1 MSSCTP
7 RRMMRPS
14 ECDGVLM
21 KIGILKCDQVNDL
34 FAAKYGQYPEMFA
47 NLLRPAQ
54 PDIEFIV
61 FDAEQR
67 DLPTDIDVADA
78 YLITGSR
85 HGVNDGA
92 DWINNLERF
101 VRILHAARKKIV
113 GICFG
118 HQLIAKALGGEVIK
132 SPKGWGIGIT
142 QNEIIHEKE
151 WMSPFQPQIKL
162 LVSHQDQVV
171 ETPAHAQ
178 VIAGSDFC
186 PNYMMQIGTHI
197 LTIQGHPEFT
207 KPYAYDL
214 MKSREKII
222 NKQTVEQGIQ
232 SLELSED
239 DFLIAQWIINF
250 LR

>member
-1 MSSCTP
+1 
-7 RRMMRPS
+7 
-14 ECDGVLM
+14 M

-54 PDIEFIV
+54 PDLEFIV
-61 FDAEQR
+61 FDAVQG
-67 DLPTDIDVADA
+67 DLPADIDIVDA

-85 HGVNDGA
+85 YGVNDGA
-92 DWINNLERF
+92 DWINNLEQF
-101 VRILHAARKKIV
+101 VRILHDSRKKIV

-118 HQLIAKALGGEVIK
+118 HQLIAKALGGEVVT
-132 SPKGWGIGIT
+132 SPKGWGVGVT

-151 WMSPFQPQIKL
+151 WMTPFQKQINL

-171 ETPAHAQ
+171 ERPDDAE

-186 PNYMMQIGTHI
+186 PNYMMQIGTHV

-207 KPYAYDL
+207 KPYAHEL

-222 NKQTVEQGIQ
+222 NKKTLDQGIQ

-239 DFLIAQWIINF
+239 DSLIAQWIINF
-250 LR
+250 LKVGDRLHS